1 MKKYWKYHVTLAL
14 VLIVLELLESYFF
27 NGITGVL
34 RNFTFRVSS
43 LKSTFFFT
51 GILIYILNYKYVCPN
66 FFQANSIFKTFLGV
80 GLLVVLFSGVR
91 YLLEEIILYNFTGL
105 HNYNIENLTV
115 FKYVGDNY
123 FYAIKPILYST
134 IIFFVISNK
143 EKRELT
149 FQLEIAKSKAELDL
163 LKSQISPHFLFNT
176 LNSFYVELIDEK
188 PNTADDIHR
197 LSQLLRHVIYDSKND
212 FISLEKEIA
221 FLKDYVHFF
230 KKRYEDNLFVNFT
243 IDGNLEDKKVPTLVL
258 INFIE
263 NLFKHGIVDN
273 KKEVAEIK
281 LWIENENLIL
291 YTKNKTNKSE
301 KLMDSGIGNK
311 NVKKR
316 LDILFPNQEYSL
328 KYLNRNGY
336 FETTLKLP
344 V

>member
-1 MKKYWKYHVTLAL
+1 MRKYWKYHLTLAL
-14 VLIVLELLESYFF
+14 ALIALEFLERYFF
-27 NGITGVL
+27 NGIEGVL
-34 RNFTFRVSS
+34 RNFTGRVAS
-43 LKSTFFFT
+43 LKTTFFST

-66 FFQANSIFKTFLGV
+66 FFQVNSILKTLLGIS
-80 GLLVVLFSGVR
+80 LLIIIFSSVR
-91 YLLEEIILYNFTGL
+91 FLLEEIILYNITGRN
-105 HNYNIENLTV
+105 NYNIENLTV
-115 FKYVGDNY
+115 FRYVGDNY

-188 PNTADDIHR
+188 PSTANDIHR

-212 FISLEKEIA
+212 FISLKKEIN

-230 KKRYEDNLFVNFT
+230 RKRYEDNLYVNFNLN
-243 IDGNLEDKKVPTLVL
+243 GNLEDKKIPTLVL

-273 KKEVAEIK
+273 KDEIAEINIS
-281 LWIENENLIL
+281 IEDDTLTL
-291 YTKNKTNKSE
+291 YTKNKTNESD
-301 KLMDSGIGNK
+301 KLMNSGIGNK

-316 LDILFPNQEYSL
+316 LDILYPNQEYSL
-328 KYLNRNGY
+328 QFSNKNSC
-336 FETTLKLP
+336 FESTLKLP
-344 V
+344 I